1 MTTYRIAPSI
11 LSADFARLGQEVRS
25 AIDGGADWI
34 HFDVMDNHYVPNL
47 SFGPMVC
54 EALRP
59 HAVGADGPVP
69 IDVHLMVE
77 PVDALAQAFASA
89 GADLISFHPEASRH
103 VDRTVQVIRDAGCKA
118 GLVFNPAAPLEP
130 LEWVLDR
137 VDLAPYRAALAE
149 ARPLVTAVLGED
161 REVGFDTVS
170 GRRRPYHYP
179 TILFEPAEMPWCTF
193 WHRDWRDNMRHLDGM
208 VEAWTPVSRDP
219 RLFVQ
224 MNWPLYE
231 DASTWIVPGSHAR
244 DDLPGEYAVHQAHAA
259 LSRVDGDAAERELA
273 CLAYMR
279 SMPNARQVLLGPGD
293 LLIYRNATWHA
304 GNYVPY
310 RQRATLHDGVFTE
323 AFYEWTARWQAVD
336 AAAS

>member
-1 MTTYRIAPSI
+1 MSFDPKA
-11 LSADFARLGQEVRS
+11 ARTAYER
-25 AIDGGADWI
+25 DGFIVLPGLLDT
-34 HFDVMDNHYVPNL
+34 DT
-47 SFGPMVC
+47 
-54 EALRP
+54 LRR
-59 HAVGADGPVP
+59 
-69 IDVHLMVE
+69 LR
-77 PVDALAQAFASA
+77 ALAERAREIARGQH
-89 GADLISFHPEASRH
+89 GGQVQRIPPPDL
-103 VDRTVQVIRDAGCKA
+103 
-118 GLVFNPAAPLEP
+118 
-130 LEWVLDR
+130 LDS
-137 VDLAPYRAALAE
+137 VDLAPYRAALA
-149 ARPLVTAVLGED
+149 AAQPLVTAVLGED

-279 SMPNARQVLLGPGD
+279 SMPGAHQVLLGPGD